1 MLRVATEED
10 DVYWGAGPMTRRLV
24 TSEAFRSKRTLP
36 THTTR
41 SIYDRLHLHH
51 PRPLRPHIFL
61 PTMAN
66 IQKRGNQP
74 EILKKEAVNPDHLPP
89 QRPSKSVSKQVSP
102 PLSGVSLTTFIYA
115 LVALSLAYLLFQSAN
130 IASWSLFGAKS
141 TSASARAASG
151 AADAAKDKLY
161 ASAKSKAASATA
173 GSGAKVRAHPNLTLG
188 RVR

>member
-1 MLRVATEED
+1 
-10 DVYWGAGPMTRRLV
+10 MTRRLV

-41 SIYDRLHLHH
+41 SIYDRRLHLHH
-51 PRPLRPHIFL
+51 PHPLLPQLSL

-173 GSGAKVRAHPNLTLG
+173 GSGAKVRAPTLILG
-188 RVR
+188 IR